1 MADFN
6 IKTGDL
12 LPEIAATLKNADG
25 TVISLL
31 NASRV
36 QFHMRLRG
44 TTVLLVDGD
53 CSIDDAAGGQVSYEW
68 QEGDFSAAGEYEGE
82 FEITY
87 TSGKVLTVPN
97 NKHLSIVITG
107 ELG

>member
-12 LPEIAATLKNADG
+12 LPVISATLRNADG
-25 TVISLL
+25 TAISLV
-31 NASRV
+31 NASSV
-36 QFHMRLRG
+36 AFHMRRRG
-44 TTVLLVDGD
+44 TTTLLVNGA
-53 CSIDDAAGGQVSYEW
+53 CSIDDAAGGQVSYTW
-68 QEGDFSAAGEYEGE
+68 QDGDFSESGEYEGE
-82 FEITY
+82 YEITY